1 MAGNKDK
8 SMGAI
13 RLQERAAMPVI
24 SMRDFVDLADLA
36 AWHDERKK
44 DPQSISPEWH
54 KHMAS
59 VIRRVL
65 LRRDIAE

>member
-1 MAGNKDK
+1 MIGNKDK

-24 SMRDFVDLADLA
+24 SMREFVDLADLA

>member
-1 MAGNKDK
+1 MIGNKDK

-24 SMRDFVDLADLA
+24 SMREFVDLADLA

-54 KHMAS
+54 RDMAAT
-59 VIRRVL
+59 IRGVL
-65 LRRDIAE
+65 LRREIAE